1 MLLERPNVGTNL
13 KLRKVNLPKEMS
25 VELAELV
32 GIQFGDG
39 NLYKN
44 KKYNYILTY
53 CFNSK
58 EKWLHNHTTNI
69 FLKQFGHKLK
79 KSNKRF
85 SNFLKYTFKNN
96 LLLFS

>member
-39 NLYKN
+39 NLYIFQ
-44 KKYNYILTY
+44 KYRV
-53 CFNSK
+53 
-58 EKWLHNHTTNI
+58 
-69 FLKQFGHKLK
+69 Q
-79 KSNKRF
+79 
-85 SNFLKYTFKNN
+85 
-96 LLLFS
+96 